1 MAPDIKS
8 PEPYSTLNACIHD
21 YLRLWM
27 PESCFKRSFFS
38 KRNPFIWS
46 TQHRDSHFKC
56 QPPMPVTVVL
66 VLVLGIFSKLKKKK
80 RCLYLIS
87 KQNSKP
93 IVLHELCELF
103 PSRIIW
109 RSKIYGIHHFF
120 ECVHSWLSDTLNVE
134 IMHQTKLFLE
144 TKPMQ
149 STQHREWHLMSTRM
163 LGWLFWCWGY
173 LVTKKTKK
181 RNHF

>member
-66 VLVLGIFSKLKKKK
+66 VLVLGICSKLKKNKK
-80 RCLYLIS
+80 RCLYLVP
-87 KQNSKP
+87 KQNSKD
-93 IVLHELCELF
+93 IVLHELCKIF

-109 RSKIYGIHHFF
+109 RSKIYGIHHFLNA
-120 ECVHSWLSDTLNVE
+120 CIHDYLTLW
-134 IMHQTKLFLE
+134 MSKSCTK
-144 TKPMQ
+144 Q
-149 STQHREWHLMSTRM
+149 SFFS
-163 LGWLFWCWGY
+163 
-173 LVTKKTKK
+173 K
-181 RNHF
+181 RNQCSQPNIGTDISNVNMHAGLTVLVLGIFSN